1 MSRDI
6 KGQPLALSKIKWL
19 ALWTF
24 ILLLAGCS
32 TMKPEDYADSKPV
45 LKIEDYFEGKTMAWG
60 MFQDRFGK
68 VRNRF
73 KVEMVGTIKDD
84 TLILDE
90 DFFYTDG
97 TTSNRIW
104 KIKVL
109 GDGDY
114 EGTAGDVVGLA
125 KGKSAGN
132 AFNWQYQMDLP
143 IGDST
148 WRVKF
153 DDWLFLQEDGVL
165 INVATVSKWGFTL
178 GKLTFVF
185 AKKDETAEALAE

>member
-1 MSRDI
+1 MSSTI
-6 KGQPLALSKIKWL
+6 NSNSAKWL

-24 ILLLAGCS
+24 ILLLTGCS
-32 TMKPEDYADSKPV
+32 TMKPEDYADSKPE
-45 LKIEDYFEGKTMAWG
+45 LKIEEYFHGKTMARG

-73 KVEMVGTIKDD
+73 KVVMVGTMKDD

-90 DFFYTDG
+90 DFFYPDG
-97 TTSNRIW
+97 SSSNRIW

-109 GDGDY
+109 ANGEY
-114 EGTAGDVVGLA
+114 EGTAGDVVGFA
-125 KGKSAGN
+125 RGKSAGN
-132 AFNWQYQMDLP
+132 AFNWKYKMDLP

-165 INVATVSKWGFTL
+165 INVATVSKWGITI

-185 AKKDETAEALAE
+185 FKEEPKIEGSVKASGK